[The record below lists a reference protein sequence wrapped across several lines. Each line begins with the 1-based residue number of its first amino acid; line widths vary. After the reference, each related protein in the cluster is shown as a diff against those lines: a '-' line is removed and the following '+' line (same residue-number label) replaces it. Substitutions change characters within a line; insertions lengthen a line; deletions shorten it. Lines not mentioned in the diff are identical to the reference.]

1 MRFVQVCP
9 VTPIDGV
16 CPEPLIWVEVAS
28 TIPLTYA
35 EFAQL
40 VPALVAVLLTAWGIK
55 QLVMR
60 LIFNK

>member
-9 VTPIDGV
+9 TAPIDGV

-40 VPALVAVLLTAWGIK
+40 VPALVGVLLTAWGIK
-55 QLVMR
+55 QLVR
-60 LIFNK
+60 QIFNNR